1 MGNRRFCPKKF
12 YTVDDVECC
21 PTLVLRL
28 GQKLD
33 ILSTWVASAQTQCG
47 QMWWNFATWA
57 NFLKVFGDLLM
68 GYLVF
73 GKILHLLG
81 NLVANFRQL
90 VAVLKYWT
98 NNLVTLLKMKSSGI
112 QILTFLPKKLKRTK
126 ISPEKW
132 NPKMEQQC
140 DQFGRNLAFW
150 QNFGNYLA
158 KLCGFIKFYF
168 VQCNILNIPWQFFNI
183 VNI

>member
-68 GYLVF
+68 AYLVF
-73 GKILHLLG
+73 GKILYLLR
-81 NLVANFRQL
+81 NLFSFRQF
-90 VAVLKYWT
+90 VTVLKYWT
-98 NNLVTLLKMKSSGI
+98 NNLVTLLKMKSSGL
-112 QILTFLPKKLKRTK
+112 QILTFFTK
-126 ISPEKW
+126 EIETHKNFTW
-132 NPKMEQQC
+132 KM
-140 DQFGRNLAFW
+140 
-150 QNFGNYLA
+150 
-158 KLCGFIKFYF
+158 K
-168 VQCNILNIPWQFFNI
+168 P
-183 VNI
+183 

>member
-57 NFLKVFGDLLM
+57 NFLKVFGELLM
-68 GYLVF
+68 AYLVF
-73 GKILHLLG
+73 GKILYLLR
-81 NLVANFRQL
+81 NLFSFRQF
-90 VAVLKYWT
+90 VTVLKYWT

-112 QILTFLPKKLKRTK
+112 QILTFFTK
-126 ISPEKW
+126 EIETHKNFTW
-132 NPKMEQQC
+132 KM
-140 DQFGRNLAFW
+140 
-150 QNFGNYLA
+150 
-158 KLCGFIKFYF
+158 K
-168 VQCNILNIPWQFFNI
+168 P
-183 VNI
+183 